1 MKKSRLLISAISIFI
16 VMASALSSCATISKQ
31 IEKLAPKE
39 IERNAFTGMPGS
51 NGPVLAVKI
60 DDTNAA
66 HPQVGLEFADVIY
79 IEQVEAGFTRLLAIY
94 SSKIPKDIGPIRS
107 LRISDID
114 LLAQYGRVGLAYSG
128 AQSKMRPVIAAA
140 NIEDLGAER
149 NSPTIYY
156 RDPNRSAPTNMI
168 LNSAPLMAK
177 AKNLVSAKNMGWQ
190 FGKKP
195 AGGQVISAVKIS
207 WPNASYGAS
216 WSESQSRWLLSHNNS
231 ADLSASG
238 TQLGSPTLVIQ
249 LVKISPSIYGDKFG
263 GVTPMSETV
272 GTGLGYVLRDSEVF
286 RATWNRTSAETGTT
300 WLLED
305 GSELPFAPGQIWI
318 ALTDK
323 EPDFTYLTPKSP
335 SASPATT
342 K

>member
-1 MKKSRLLISAISIFI
+1 MKKSRLLIAAISIFI
-16 VMASALSSCATISKQ
+16 VIASALSSCATISKQ
-31 IEKLAPKE
+31 IAKSSSEK
-39 IERNAFTGMPGS
+39 IELNAFTGMPGA

-60 DDTNAA
+60 DDTNLA
-66 HPQVGLEFADVIY
+66 HPQIGLEFADVIY
-79 IEQVEAGFTRLLAIY
+79 IEQVEAGLTRLLAIY

-128 AQSKMRPVIAAA
+128 AQSKMRAVIASA

-149 NSPTIYY
+149 NPPTIYY

-177 AKNLVSAKNMGWQ
+177 AKNLGAAKHMGWQ

-195 AGGQVISAVKIS
+195 AGGQAISAVKIS
-207 WPNASYGAS
+207 WPNANYGAI
-216 WSESQSRWLLSHNNS
+216 WSERELRWLLSHNNS

-249 LVKISPSIYGDKFG
+249 LVKILPSIYGDNFG

-272 GTGLGYVLRDSEVF
+272 GAGRGYLLRDGEVF
-286 RATWNRTSAETGTT
+286 RATWNRVSAETGTT
-300 WLLED
+300 WLLEN
-305 GSELPFAPGQIWI
+305 GSKLPFAPGQIWI
-318 ALTDK
+318 ALTDQ
-323 EPDFTYLTPKSP
+323 EPNFTYLTPKSP